1 MASNEVTL
9 SYLDKLRLINRDA
22 RLTIFSNIFWAFAW
36 GIDGVIFNLYLIESG
51 FDETFLGFYL
61 SISMFVMA
69 FLSIPAGMLTDRRSK
84 KKIILIGQV
93 AIFLVVIM
101 QYNSLLPFTLILGQA
116 IIGFASSFTNVAWGP
131 YTLNVTTDEERVHLF
146 SVRTSFFLIANLCGS
161 LVGGFLPG
169 FWMQLGLST
178 THFWAYRYTLWF
190 ALIPMSIGAIALIPL
205 SHDKP
210 EPTMIPIGLDCVK
223 SHGFIA
229 KNAIPMA
236 SIGLGAGMFVMF
248 MNVYFNRLFQADAAT
263 IGVLFAMNTVTL
275 AIANAISPMLVD
287 RLGKIRTVIITQ
299 ALSLPFLVLLSV
311 QTDFYIAAIAFITRA
326 MLMNMGIPVWNVF
339 FLENLE
345 KEERA
350 TAMGIRTSAD
360 QLVRGIAANI
370 GGWLLATGLYRM
382 PFTLAITL
390 YILGIAQTYWFFGR
404 PKSETYE
411 LELESDLIILP
422 QEEKAPIEVT

>member
-1 MASNEVTL
+1 MTV
-9 SYLDKLRLINRDA
+9 R
-22 RLTIFSNIFWAFAW
+22 IFPN
-36 GIDGVIFNLYLIESG
+36 
-51 FDETFLGFYL
+51 
-61 SISMFVMA
+61 
-69 FLSIPAGMLTDRRSK
+69 
-84 KKIILIGQV
+84 
-93 AIFLVVIM
+93 
-101 QYNSLLPFTLILGQA
+101 
-116 IIGFASSFTNVAWGP
+116 
-131 YTLNVTTDEERVHLF
+131 
-146 SVRTSFFLIANLCGS
+146 
-161 LVGGFLPG
+161 
-169 FWMQLGLST
+169 LST
-178 THFWAYRYTLWF
+178 N
-190 ALIPMSIGAIALIPL
+190 IGEIA
-205 SHDKP
+205 
-210 EPTMIPIGLDCVK
+210 
-223 SHGFIA
+223 
-229 KNAIPMA
+229 
-236 SIGLGAGMFVMF
+236 
-248 MNVYFNRLFQADAAT
+248 
-263 IGVLFAMNTVTL
+263 FAMNTVTL